1 MRQDFIVSPIFRLWI
16 RGSARE
22 ILSDSK
28 AELTKVDSVNIDD
41 AVDSIRYIDSP
52 DSFLSTVSI
61 QLSVGVKESGIPSDE
76 IEDLEDDLTSVV
88 RKLERSLY
96 AYEEK
101 IIERRKELVLAIDDI
116 ESLLHAGEIAYAS
129 EVAKYFKKS

>member
-1 MRQDFIVSPIFRLWI
+1 MTIKEVK
-16 RGSARE
+16 E
-22 ILSDSK
+22 ILSDIK

-116 ESLLHAGEIAYAS
+116 ESLLHDGEIAYAS